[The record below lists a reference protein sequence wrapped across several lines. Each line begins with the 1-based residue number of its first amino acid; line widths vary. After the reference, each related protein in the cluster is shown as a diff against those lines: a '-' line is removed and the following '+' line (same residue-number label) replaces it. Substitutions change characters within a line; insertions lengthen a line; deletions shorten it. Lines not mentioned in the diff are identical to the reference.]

1 MITLNFNIMKNN
13 LLCFV
18 FLLASVSSFAQ
29 FGVKAGLNFNSNG
42 ELREIVTAGENILED
57 SGDAKIGYH
66 LGAYYEINFSKLYLR
81 PEVVYTKTK
90 SEYNSNAYDM
100 SKIDV
105 PVLLGIDVIGPLSV
119 FAGPA
124 FQYIL
129 DNDYENFTI
138 SDVRNDI
145 TVGFNF
151 GAAVKI
157 GNIGFDVR
165 YERGFSEN
173 EATILDSNNIA
184 IGTLDSRPSQ
194 LIFSLSLRL

>member
-1 MITLNFNIMKNN
+1 MKNN
-13 LLCFV
+13 LLCLV
-18 FLLASVSSFAQ
+18 FLFVSASCFAQ

-42 ELREIVTAGENILED
+42 ELREVVTAGENIIED

-66 LGAYYEINFSKLYLR
+66 VGAYYEINFSKLYLR

-90 SEYNSNAYDM
+90 SEYGSSAYDM

-105 PVLLGIDVIGPLSV
+105 PVLVGIDVIGPVSI

-124 FQYIL
+124 FQYTL
-129 DNDYENFTI
+129 ENDLEDATI
-138 SDVRNDI
+138 SDVQNDI

-151 GAAVKI
+151 GAAVKF
-157 GNIGFDVR
+157 GNIGLDVR

-173 EATILDSNNIA
+173 EASILDSNNVQ

>member
-1 MITLNFNIMKNN
+1 MKNN
-13 LLCFV
+13 LLCLV
-18 FLLASVSSFAQ
+18 FLLVSASCFAQ

-42 ELREIVTAGENILED
+42 ELREVVTAGENIIED

-66 LGAYYEINFSKLYLR
+66 VGAYYEINFSKLYLR

-90 SEYNSNAYDM
+90 SEYGSSAYDM

-105 PVLLGIDVIGPLSV
+105 PVLVGIDVIGPLSI

-124 FQYIL
+124 FQYTL
-129 DNDYENFTI
+129 DNDLDNATI
-138 SDVRNDI
+138 SDVQNDI

-151 GAAVKI
+151 GAAVKF
-157 GNIGFDVR
+157 GNIGLDVR

-173 EATILDSNNIA
+173 EASILDTNNVK

-194 LIFSLSLRL
+194 IIFSLSLRL

>member
-1 MITLNFNIMKNN
+1 MKNN

-18 FLLASVSSFAQ
+18 FLFATASCFAQ

-42 ELREIVTAGENILED
+42 ELREIVTVGENIIED

-66 LGAYYEINFSKLYLR
+66 VGAYYNIDLGKLYLR

-90 SEYNSNAYDM
+90 SEYQSNAYDM

-105 PVLLGIDVIGPLSV
+105 PLLLGIDVIGPVSI

-124 FQYIL
+124 FQYTL
-129 DNDYENFTI
+129 DNDFENASI
-138 SDVRNDI
+138 SDVQNDI

-151 GAAVKI
+151 GAMVTI
-157 GNIGFDVR
+157 GNVGLDVR
-165 YERGFSEN
+165 YERGFTEN
-173 EATILDSNNIA
+173 EANILDSNNVQ

-194 LIFSLSLRL
+194 IIFSLSLRL

>member
-1 MITLNFNIMKNN
+1 MKNN
-13 LLCFV
+13 LLSLV
-18 FLLASVSSFAQ
+18 FLLVSANCFAQ

-66 LGAYYEINFSKLYLR
+66 LGAYYEINFSTLYLR
-81 PEVVYTKTK
+81 PEIVYTKTQ
-90 SEYNSNAYDM
+90 SEYGSSNYDM

-105 PVLLGIDVIGPLSV
+105 PILLGIDVIGPISL

-124 FQYIL
+124 FQYTLNNDL
-129 DNDYENFTI
+129 DDATI
-138 SDVRNDI
+138 SDVENDI

-157 GNIGFDVR
+157 GNIGLDVR
-165 YERGFSEN
+165 YERGFTQN
-173 EATILDSNNIA
+173 EANILDSNNIT

-194 LIFSLSLRL
+194 LIFSLSVDL

>member
-1 MITLNFNIMKNN
+1 MKNN

-18 FLLASVSSFAQ
+18 FLFATASCFAQ

-42 ELREIVTAGENILED
+42 ELREIVTVGENIIEE

-66 LGAYYEINFSKLYLR
+66 VGAYYNIDLGKLYLR

-90 SEYNSNAYDM
+90 SEYQSNAYDM

-105 PVLLGIDVIGPLSV
+105 PVLLGIDVIGPVSI

-124 FQYIL
+124 FQYTL
-129 DNDYENFTI
+129 DNDFENASI
-138 SDVRNDI
+138 SDVQNDI

-151 GAAVKI
+151 GAMVKI
-157 GNIGFDVR
+157 GNVGLDVR
-165 YERGFSEN
+165 YERGFTEN
-173 EATILDSNNIA
+173 EATILDSNNVQ

-194 LIFSLSLRL
+194 IIFSLSLRL

>member
-1 MITLNFNIMKNN
+1 MKNN
-13 LLCFV
+13 LLCLA
-18 FLLASVSSFAQ
+18 LLLVSASCFAQ

-42 ELREIVTAGENILED
+42 ELREVITTGENILED

-66 LGAYYEINFSKLYLR
+66 VGVYYEINFSKLYLR
-81 PEVVYTKTK
+81 PEIVYTKTK
-90 SEYNSNAYDM
+90 SEYTSNAYDM

-105 PVLLGIDVIGPLSV
+105 PVLVGIDVIGPLSI

-124 FQYIL
+124 FQYTL
-129 DNDYENFTI
+129 DNDFENNTI
-138 SDVRNDI
+138 SDVKNDI

-157 GNIGFDVR
+157 GNIGLDVR

-173 EATILDSNNIA
+173 EASILDTNNVQ

-194 LIFSLSLRL
+194 IIFSLSLRL

>member
-1 MITLNFNIMKNN
+1 MKNN
-13 LLCFV
+13 LVILV
-18 FLLASVSSFAQ
+18 FLFVSASCFAQ

-81 PEVVYTKTK
+81 PEIVYTKTQ
-90 SEYNSNAYDM
+90 SEYGSSNYDM

-105 PVLLGIDVIGPLSV
+105 PILLGLDVIGPISV

-124 FQYIL
+124 FQYTL
-129 DNDYENFTI
+129 DNDLDDATI
-138 SDVRNDI
+138 SDVQNEI

-151 GAAVKI
+151 GAAVKF
-157 GNIGFDVR
+157 GNIGLDVR
-165 YERGFSEN
+165 YERGFTNN
-173 EATILDSNNIA
+173 EANILDSNNIA

-194 LIFSLSLRL
+194 LIFSLSVRL

>member
-1 MITLNFNIMKNN
+1 MKNS
-13 LLCFV
+13 LLCLV
-18 FLLASVSSFAQ
+18 FLFATVSCFAQ

-42 ELREIVTAGENILED
+42 ELREVVTVGENILES

-66 LGAYYEINFSKLYLR
+66 VGAYYNIDLGKLYLR

-90 SEYNSNAYDM
+90 SEYQSNAYDM

-105 PVLLGIDVIGPLSV
+105 PVLLGLDVIGPLSV

-124 FQYIL
+124 FQYTL
-129 DNDYENFTI
+129 DNDFENATI
-138 SDVRNDI
+138 SDVENDI

-151 GAAVKI
+151 GAMVKI
-157 GNIGFDVR
+157 GNVGLDVR
-165 YERGFSEN
+165 YERGFTQN
-173 EATILDSNNIA
+173 EASILDSNNVQ

-194 LIFSLSLRL
+194 IIFSLSLRL

>member
-1 MITLNFNIMKNN
+1 MKNN
-13 LLCFV
+13 LLCLA
-18 FLLASVSSFAQ
+18 LLLVSASCFAQ
-29 FGVKAGLNFNSNG
+29 FGVKGGLNFNSTG
-42 ELREIVTAGENILED
+42 ELRLQDVVNAGENIIED

-66 LGAYYEINFSKLYLR
+66 VGAYYEINFSKLYLR
-81 PEVVYTKTK
+81 PEIVYTKTK

-105 PVLLGIDVIGPLSV
+105 PVLVGIDVIGPLSI

-124 FQYIL
+124 FQYTL
-129 DNDYENFTI
+129 DNDLENLTV
-138 SDVRNDI
+138 SDVKNDI

-157 GNIGFDVR
+157 GNIGLDVR

-173 EATILDSNNIA
+173 EASILDTNNVQ

-194 LIFSLSLRL
+194 IIFSLSLRL

>member
-1 MITLNFNIMKNN
+1 MKNN
-13 LLCFV
+13 LLCLV
-18 FLLASVSSFAQ
+18 FLLASATCLAQ

-42 ELREIVTAGENILED
+42 EFKLQDVINAGENIVED

-66 LGAYYEINFSKLYLR
+66 VGAYYEINFSKLYLR
-81 PEVVYTKTK
+81 PEIVYTKTK
-90 SEYNSNAYDM
+90 SEYGSSAYDM

-105 PVLLGIDVIGPLSV
+105 PVLVGIDVIGPLSI

-124 FQYIL
+124 FQYTL
-129 DNDYENFTI
+129 DNDLENNTI

-157 GNIGFDVR
+157 GNIGLDVR

-173 EATILDSNNIA
+173 EANILDSNNIQ

-194 LIFSLSLRL
+194 IIFSLSLRL

>member
-1 MITLNFNIMKNN
+1 MKNN

-18 FLLASVSSFAQ
+18 FLLASATCFAQ

-42 ELREIVTAGENILED
+42 ELREIVTAGENIIED

-66 LGAYYEINFSKLYLR
+66 IGAYYELNFSKLYLR

-90 SEYNSNAYDM
+90 SEYGSSAYDM

-105 PVLLGIDVIGPLSV
+105 PVLLGLDVIGPLSV
-119 FAGPA
+119 FAGPS
-124 FQYIL
+124 FQYTL
-129 DNDYENFTI
+129 DNDLEDATI
-138 SDVRNDI
+138 SDVENDI

-151 GAAVKI
+151 GAAVKF
-157 GNIGFDVR
+157 GNIGLDVR
-165 YERGFSEN
+165 YERGFTEN
-173 EATILDSNNIA
+173 EANILDSNNVQ

>member
-1 MITLNFNIMKNN
+1 MKNN

-18 FLLASVSSFAQ
+18 FLLVSANCFAQ

-42 ELREIVTAGENILED
+42 ELREVVTVGENILED
-57 SGDAKIGYH
+57 KGDAKIGYH
-66 LGAYYEINFSKLYLR
+66 VGAYYEISFSKLYLR

-105 PVLLGIDVIGPLSV
+105 PILLGLKVIGPLSV
-119 FAGPA
+119 FAGPS
-124 FQYIL
+124 FQYTL
-129 DNDYENFTI
+129 ENDLENATI
-138 SDVRNDI
+138 SDVKNNI
-145 TVGFNF
+145 TAGFNF

-157 GNIGFDVR
+157 GNIGLDVR

-173 EATILDSNNIA
+173 EASILDTNNVE

-194 LIFSLSLRL
+194 IIFSLSLRL

>member
-1 MITLNFNIMKNN
+1 MKNN
-13 LLCFV
+13 LLCLV
-18 FLLASVSSFAQ
+18 FLFVSASCFAQ
-29 FGVKAGLNFNSNG
+29 FGVKGGLNFNSNG
-42 ELREIVTAGENILED
+42 ELREVLTVGENILED
-57 SGDAKIGYH
+57 KGDAKIGYH
-66 LGAYYEINFSKLYLR
+66 VGAYYEINFSKLYLR
-81 PEVVYTKTK
+81 PEIVYTKTK

-105 PVLLGIDVIGPLSV
+105 PVLVGIDVIGPLSI

-124 FQYIL
+124 FQYTL
-129 DNDYENFTI
+129 DNDFENNTI
-138 SDVRNDI
+138 SDVKNDI

-157 GNIGFDVR
+157 GNIGLDVR

-173 EATILDSNNIA
+173 EASILGENNIE

-194 LIFSLSLRL
+194 IIFSLSLRL